1 MDDSQQADGG
11 PAPVD
16 TESDSVSLLSD
27 AAVTLLYDHIRDI
40 AGRFRSEGFFSDS
53 LAATDLAHE
62 ALAKILGDMRDH
74 PFESERHV
82 LNMAARAMHRLL
94 VDRLRRRSLRAAA
107 LEEIGRRTADLI
119 GRTSGEADLVMI
131 FTDQVE
137 ALERRRPRS
146 ADVVRYRFFFSMT
159 LAEVAQQLDCSVAT
173 VHRELAYAHAFF
185 TRTRPSV

>member
-1 MDDSQQADGG
+1 MDHSQQAKGDQ
-11 PAPVD
+11 APVD
-16 TESDSVSLLSD
+16 NERGAVTLLSD
-27 AAVTLLYDHIRDI
+27 ASVILLYDHIREI
-40 AGRFRSEGFFSDS
+40 ARRFLGNGFHSDS
-53 LAATDLAHE
+53 LSATELAHE
-62 ALAKILGDMRDH
+62 ALSKILGDMQDY
-74 PFESERHV
+74 PFESDRHV